1 MAQTISPLQVYF
13 PKSWSGLT
21 TDNHLAA
28 IFASQPQLVSDVI
41 SRVFGMN
48 QYKGLDYLLTNIGT
62 KELDTDA
69 DYEWMLKGDDRK
81 AVNIVSYTALD
92 TTRAGINQSLF
103 TIELDEKY
111 FQLSDTLIFDD
122 REYQVRVMT
131 EPEANGV
138 NWLYTVQLV
147 TNDNTK
153 FVPAA
158 QLAAG
163 KRVSKLYSIQERTLN
178 RTYGSTSFSSPFKM
192 RNIFSTLGKEFT
204 VPGNMHD
211 RPMVF
216 SMLDPK
222 SNKRTNMWTKYA
234 EWEMLCQW
242 VREKENN
249 LIYSRFNQNSNGSF
263 SMKGSSGF
271 PIMSGAGLREQ
282 ISPSYKFYYSTFT
295 IDYLTEV
302 LLNLSINI
310 LPEDKREF
318 VLLTGERGMVQF
330 HKAMENKVALFQ
342 PLGNPSRL
350 FGSGQNLGFGGQ
362 YVSYKGPQG
371 IVVSVVS
378 IPQYNDTI
386 DNRTSHPDGGFTENY
401 RYTILNFGTTEGEP
415 NITKVYPKGRKDLMW
430 HIAGSTTPF
439 GPNTSFNTGAASKV
453 DGYELMMFT
462 TQGIMIKNPMSCAE
476 LIYNSSN

>member
-21 TDNHLAA
+21 TTNHMSA
-28 IFASQPQLVSDVI
+28 IFADAPQMVSDAI
-41 SRVFGMN
+41 SRVFGN
-48 QYKGLDYLLTNIGT
+48 SVYKGIDYLLTNIGT
-62 KELDTDA
+62 KELETDN
-69 DYEWMLKGDDRK
+69 DYKWMLKGDDRK
-81 AVNIVSYTALD
+81 AINIVSFTAND
-92 TTRAGINQSLF
+92 STRPGLGLMEF

-111 FQLSDTLIFDD
+111 FQLSDVLVFDNRD
-122 REYQVRVMT
+122 YKVRVMQ

-138 NWLYTVQLV
+138 NWLYRVQLHG
-147 TNDNTK
+147 TADKTK

-163 KRVSKLYSIQERTLN
+163 KRVSKIYSSQERTLN
-178 RTYGSTSFSSPFKM
+178 RTYGSTSFSSPFEMK
-192 RNIFSTLGKEFT
+192 NIFSSLGKEYV
-204 VPGNMHD
+204 VPGNMHG

-222 SNKRTNMWTKYA
+222 SNKRTNMWVKYA
-234 EWEMLCQW
+234 EWEMMCQW

-249 LIYSRFNQNSNGSF
+249 LIYSTFNQNSNGTF
-263 SMKGSSGF
+263 DMKGSAGF
-271 PIMSGAGLREQ
+271 PIMEGAGLREQ
-282 ISPSYKFYYSTFT
+282 ISPSYKFYYSNFT
-295 IDYLTEV
+295 IDYLLEV

-310 LPEDKREF
+310 LPEDSREF
-318 VLLTGERGMVQF
+318 VLLTGERGMIQF

-350 FGSGQNLGFGGQ
+350 FGSGQKLGFGGQ

-371 IVVSVVS
+371 IVVSVMS

-386 DNRTSHPDGGFTENY
+386 DNRTAHPDGGYTENY
-401 RYTILNFGTTEGEP
+401 RYTILNFGTTEGEA
-415 NITKVYPKGRKDLMW
+415 NITKVYPKGRKDMMW
-430 HIAGSTTPF
+430 HIAGSTSPF
-439 GPNTSFNTGAASKV
+439 GPNTSFNQGSASKV
-453 DGYELMMFT
+453 DGYELMMYT

-476 LIYNSSN
+476 LIYSST